1 MSGWIKLHRNLLLT
15 SGEDFSYTES
25 LKRKTRLSPPSDL
38 VIFLYLPKWRMIAG
52 NILNT
57 GRACLFYGFSESAT
71 SQICVAF
78 LKKVKQMTN
87 TIINNSINQ
96 IKSVQEEILA
106 IFRAARI
113 ESNMPMG
120 AYIFTPKQSNQY
132 KKLTAQLKQLM
143 EGQKNGA
150 L

>member
-1 MSGWIKLHRNLLLT
+1 MNKNILTTESGV
-15 SGEDFSYTES
+15 FYTES
-25 LKRKTRLSPPSDL
+25 LKRKTRLSPPSVL

-87 TIINNSINQ
+87 TIISKISEVRYILDAIYANTDSQHLAMRCSAVRKELADLI
-96 IKSVQEEILA
+96 IEILDQEQ
-106 IFRAARI
+106 IAA
-113 ESNMPMG
+113 E
-120 AYIFTPKQSNQY
+120 
-132 KKLTAQLKQLM
+132 
-143 EGQKNGA
+143 
-150 L
+150 